1 MGDNR
6 LCSNGH
12 ASNLAS
18 LKAPSPSQ
26 IIAVREG
33 MGLTQSEAASLVHS
47 VLRSWQQWEAGDRK
61 MKPAVWELF
70 CLKCGVMQLAK
81 VHKRT

>member
-1 MGDNR
+1 MKNITNDDKLYTAHIVR
-6 LCSNGH
+6 
-12 ASNLAS
+12 
-18 LKAPSPSQ
+18 APTSAE
-26 IIAVREG
+26 IISVRES

-70 CLKCGVMQLAK
+70 CLKCGVMELAK
-81 VHKRT
+81 VRKRN